1 MARLH
6 ATIVDPR
13 ADRLAAALKHA
24 GVGTHTYAQLVAIDA
39 AAGDALNAPRFAL
52 TPEWIEIV
60 MRPAYADTVWRQL
73 TRVGL
78 TGYNTPSR
86 RGSTATITVEVAVVE
101 RTQTFHFKGGI
112 RVILRHRT
120 PIKSTRATIDAAVL
134 SVHGTSDPTE
144 HPRDVLAGLAD
155 RLRCIAAEID
165 DVLDQVEPTR

>member
-6 ATIVDPR
+6 ATVIGPCIE
-13 ADRLAAALKHA
+13 RLAAVLKRA
-24 GVGTHTYAQLVAIDA
+24 GVGTHTYAQLATLDA
-39 AAGDALNAPRFAL
+39 VDAPNVSRFVL

-120 PIKSTRATIDAAVL
+120 PIKPTRATIDAAVL